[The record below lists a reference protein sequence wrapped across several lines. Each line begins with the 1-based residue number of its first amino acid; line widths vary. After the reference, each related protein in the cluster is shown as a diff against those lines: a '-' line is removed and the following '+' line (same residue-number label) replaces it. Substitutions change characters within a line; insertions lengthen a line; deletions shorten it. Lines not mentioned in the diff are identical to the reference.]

1 MSWFIWS
8 ITSIRARPIRV
19 TISPP
24 AQNTKL
30 GELPAIQT
38 QLWTVRELKTL
49 RGEIE
54 DAGLVLAAIENLDPA
69 HWHDILLDGPQR
81 PQQIEKVK
89 TIIRRLGEAG
99 IPVLGYNF
107 SLAGVCGRVT
117 APLGRGHAITLG
129 MDGPAEDVPIPNG
142 MIWNMIYD
150 RNAPAGTLPSISHE
164 ELWRRLQRFLE
175 EVIPVAEESGVQ
187 LAAHPDDP
195 PMPTMR
201 QQPRLVY
208 QPHMYQRLI
217 DLAPSRSN
225 ALELCVGTL
234 AEMTEGNIYD
244 AVDQYS
250 KQGKIAYIHLRNV
263 VGKVPHYRETFI
275 DEGDVD
281 MIRILAILHRNG
293 FDGVLI
299 PDHTPQMTCSAPW
312 HAGMAHTLGFMLAA
326 KAVIESPQ
334 RCGSDLAHPRMEA
347 TSLKTVSGPA
357 YSRGPLVIAATVS
370 TLGGLLFGYDNIVIS
385 GAIGYLSRLFHLD
398 AAGMGWAAGCALVGC
413 IAGCAAAGTVAD
425 YLGKKKG
432 LALCALC
439 FALSSVGMMFA
450 ARSSSVCFLAADWRS
465 GHRCGIRDFSELHC
479 RDCSH
484 AGSRP
489 LRDSLS
495 TRDRGRN
502 SCRRLRQHADSAH
515 GRRSVECIHGLALD
529 VFRRSRA
536 RNSVRID
543 DPAGGRKSALADEN
557 GPARSGPRCA
567 CQNQW
572 PRGCQAVK
580 LLKLRIRWPV
590 KRATSRNSSP
600 PSGARCCWASC
611 WRGCNRSAASRRYFL
626 SCRRFFAPPEPRP
639 VTHSS
644 SPCW

>member
-1 MSWFIWS
+1 MLTRDCYDF
-8 ITSIRARPIRV
+8 ARQAGCTHVVVHLVDYFNQGSANPRDNQPSGSKYEAWGV
-19 TISPP
+19 AGDPE
-24 AQNTKL
+24 K
-30 GELPAIQT
+30 
-38 QLWTVRELKTL
+38 LWTVEELKTL
-49 RGEIE
+49 RGDIE
-54 DAGLVLAAIENLDPA
+54 SGGLVLAAVENIDPA

-81 PQQIEKVK
+81 SQQIEKVK
-89 TIIRRLGEAG
+89 TIIRRLGEAQ

-117 APLGRGHAITLG
+117 AAQGRGQAITLG

-150 RNAPAGTLPSISHE
+150 RNAAAGNLPAISHE

-175 EVIPVAEESGVQ
+175 EVIPVAEQSGVR

-281 MIRILAILHRNG
+281 MIRILAILHRNH

-326 KAVIESPQ
+326 KAAIESPQ
-334 RCGSDLAHPRMEA
+334 RYGVVAEPA
-347 TSLKTVSGPA
+347 T
-357 YSRGPLVIAATVS
+357 
-370 TLGGLLFGYDNIVIS
+370 
-385 GAIGYLSRLFHLD
+385 
-398 AAGMGWAAGCALVGC
+398 
-413 IAGCAAAGTVAD
+413 
-425 YLGKKKG
+425 
-432 LALCALC
+432 
-439 FALSSVGMMFA
+439 
-450 ARSSSVCFLAADWRS
+450 
-465 GHRCGIRDFSELHC
+465 
-479 RDCSH
+479 
-484 AGSRP
+484 
-489 LRDSLS
+489 
-495 TRDRGRN
+495 
-502 SCRRLRQHADSAH
+502 H
-515 GRRSVECIHGLALD
+515 GD
-529 VFRRSRA
+529 
-536 RNSVRID
+536 
-543 DPAGGRKSALADEN
+543 K
-557 GPARSGPRCA
+557 
-567 CQNQW
+567 
-572 PRGCQAVK
+572 
-580 LLKLRIRWPV
+580 
-590 KRATSRNSSP
+590 
-600 PSGARCCWASC
+600 
-611 WRGCNRSAASRRYFL
+611 
-626 SCRRFFAPPEPRP
+626 
-639 VTHSS
+639 
-644 SPCW
+644 